1 MGYYV
6 MAFIFIIDYFL
17 IKFFEF
23 INPADKIEISHNL
36 NKKFK
41 NKHTLN

>member
-17 IKFFEF
+17 IKLFDF
-23 INPADKIEISHNL
+23 INPADKIQISHNL
-36 NKKFK
+36 DKNFNNK
-41 NKHTLN
+41 NILN